1 MDYDLLTTFIYL
13 AKLKNFT
20 KTAEQLHVVQ
30 STITSRIKHLEYS
43 IGETLFIRTNKNV
56 ELTNAG
62 EAFLPYA
69 KQLQSIQES
78 AIVKLKALELFKDTI
93 NIGAVHSIYDCHVQD
108 MILKYMQQNN
118 KIAVKVTIEHSE
130 ELIQMLHEDQL
141 DIAFTYWDINS
152 PKFICEPFYSD
163 KIILVTGSQN
173 SATAY
178 GITDDELRNLPLL
191 CSGILTA
198 TFQQWFHSI
207 FPKNYVYPLD
217 INIISSIIKFL
228 KEGIG
233 YSFIMESAARRFLEE
248 GSLVEVKLLESTPPN
263 MESYMLINSQRINS
277 AAVSHWLTDYMPD
290 SLLPWR
296 HSSSTKR

>member
-1 MDYDLLTTFIYL
+1 MDYDLLITFIYL

-30 STITSRIKHLEYS
+30 STITSRIKNLEYN

-69 KQLQSIQES
+69 KQLLSIQES
-78 AIVKLKALELFKDTI
+78 AIFRLKALELFNDTL

-108 MILKYMQQNN
+108 MVLKYMQQNK

-130 ELIQMLHEDQL
+130 ELIQMLHEDQV
-141 DIAFTYWDINS
+141 DIAFTYWDIKS
-152 PKFICEPFYSD
+152 PKFICEPFHSD
-163 KIILVTGSQN
+163 RIILVTGSQN
-173 SATAY
+173 SAAAC
-178 GITDDELRNLPLL
+178 GITEVELRNLPLL
-191 CSGILTA
+191 CSAIMTA
-198 TFQQWFHSI
+198 QFQEWFYSI

-217 INIISSIIKFL
+217 INISSSIIKFL

-233 YSFIMESAARRFLEE
+233 FSFMIESAARKFIEE
-248 GSLVEVKLLESTPPN
+248 GSLVEVNLLESTPPSI
-263 MESYMLINSQRINS
+263 ESYMLINRQRINS
-277 AAVSHWLTDYMPD
+277 SAVSQWLTEFMP
-290 SLLPWR
+290 
-296 HSSSTKR
+296 SSFSRYSSQAKQ

>member
-1 MDYDLLTTFIYL
+1 MDYDLLITFILL

-30 STITSRIKHLEYS
+30 STITSRIKHLEYN
-43 IGETLFIRTNKNV
+43 IGEPLFIRTNKNV

-62 EAFLPYA
+62 EIFLPYA
-69 KQLQSIQES
+69 KQLLNIQES
-78 AIVKLKALELFKDTI
+78 AIFRLNAQELFKDTL

-108 MILKYMQQNN
+108 MILKFMQKNK

-141 DIAFTYWDINS
+141 DIAFTYWDIKS
-152 PKFICEPFYSD
+152 PKCICEPFYSD
-163 KIILVTGSQN
+163 KIMLVTGSQN
-173 SATAY
+173 SATAC
-178 GITDDELRNLPLL
+178 GITNDELRNLPLL
-191 CSGILTA
+191 CSAILTA
-198 TFQQWFHSI
+198 PFQEWFYSI

-217 INIISSIIKFL
+217 INISSSIIKFL

-233 YSFIMESAARRFLEE
+233 FSFMMESAARRFLEK

-263 MESYMLINSQRINS
+263 MESYMLINSQRIKS
-277 AAVSHWLTDYMPD
+277 VSVSQWLTDFMP
-290 SLLPWR
+290 
-296 HSSSTKR
+296 SSFLH

>member
-1 MDYDLLTTFIYL
+1 MDYDLLITFILL

-30 STITSRIKHLEYS
+30 STITSRIKHLEYY
-43 IGETLFIRTNKNV
+43 IGEPLFIRTNKNV

-62 EAFLPYA
+62 EIFLPYA
-69 KQLQSIQES
+69 KQLLNIQES
-78 AIVKLKALELFKDTI
+78 AIFRLKAQELFKDTL

-108 MILKYMQQNN
+108 MILKFMQKNK

-141 DIAFTYWDINS
+141 DIAFTYWDIKS
-152 PKFICEPFYSD
+152 PKCICEPFYSD
-163 KIILVTGSQN
+163 KIMLVTGSQN
-173 SATAY
+173 SATAC
-178 GITDDELRNLPLL
+178 GITNDELRNLPLL
-191 CSGILTA
+191 NSAILTA
-198 TFQQWFHSI
+198 PFQEWFYSI

-217 INIISSIIKFL
+217 INISSSIIKFL

-233 YSFIMESAARRFLEE
+233 FSFMMESAARRFLEK

-277 AAVSHWLTDYMPD
+277 ISVSQWLTDFMP
-290 SLLPWR
+290 SAFL
-296 HSSSTKR
+296 H